1 MASRTMP
8 SARGIALG
16 QAGTKQAAQDKGFMT
31 SNAVRIT
38 DTTLRDGHQSL
49 MATRLRLEDMVDIAP
64 TMDAAG
70 FDAMEVWGGATFDT
84 ATRFLGEDPWERLR
98 TLKRL
103 IPNTP
108 LSMLLRGQSL
118 VGYRNYADDVVDTFV
133 AQSAKAGIDI
143 FRVFDAL
150 NAPENI
156 SRAAQAVKRE
166 GKRLQLAICYSVTE
180 GGRLGGPHYNLDYYL
195 SKAKQFAE
203 MGADSI
209 CIKDMGGLLAPYDA
223 YELVSAL
230 KRTVDVPLQLHSH
243 YTSGM
248 ATMTALKAIEAGID
262 GVDTCCAPL
271 ALRTAQP
278 AIEPILFALRGS
290 DREPKVDFDK
300 VLEIDDYFESV
311 LPKYQ
316 RYLESARVS
325 GIDARVLDHQIPGGM
340 MSNLASQLREADS
353 LDRLD
358 EVLEEIPRARKDL
371 GYPPL
376 VTPLSQMTG
385 AQAVNNVLFG
395 RYAMV
400 TGAVKDYV
408 AGKFGA
414 PPGEISQELRG
425 KALSGIE
432 QDTSNTTELPPEL
445 DAARDAVKHITTEMD
460 DILTYAL
467 YPATGMKF
475 LRIKHGIDPMPDEM
489 KANESA
495 VGHQQPSASQES
507 ATSADSSP
515 QRARSSHARSF
526 SVYVDGER
534 FEVEVE
540 PHAPERRIRVAPPAA
555 PTTPETAPAPTAD
568 APETPSTQEIAAA
581 PTSTNEVPVTAPI
594 PGVVLRYAV
603 EAGQS
608 VSEGDSIVV
617 LEAMKM
623 ENTLPAPASGTVKT
637 LVADLGA
644 TVAKDAVLAVI
655 ST

>member
-1 MASRTMP
+1 MA
-8 SARGIALG
+8 
-16 QAGTKQAAQDKGFMT
+16 
-31 SNAVRIT
+31 SNAVKIT
-38 DTTLRDGHQSL
+38 DTTLRDGHQSV

-98 TLKRL
+98 VLKKL

-118 VGYRNYADDVVDTFV
+118 VGYRNYADDVVDAFV
-133 AQSAKAGIDI
+133 ARSAEAGIDI

-150 NAPENI
+150 NDPANVR
-156 SRAAQAVKRE
+156 RAAQAVKAA
-166 GKRLQLAICYSVTE
+166 GKHLQLAICYSVTDD
-180 GGRLGGPHYNLDYYL
+180 GRLGGPYYNLDYYL
-195 SKAKQFAE
+195 DKARQFAE

-223 YELVSAL
+223 YELVGAL
-230 KRTVDVPLQLHSH
+230 KKTVAVPLQLHSH

-248 ATMTALKAIEAGID
+248 ATMSALKAIEAGID

-290 DREPKVDFDK
+290 DREPSVNFDK
-300 VLEIDDYFESV
+300 VLEIDDYFERT

-325 GIDARVLDHQIPGGM
+325 VIDARVLDHQIPGGM
-340 MSNLASQLREADS
+340 MSNLASQLREANS

-358 EVLEEIPRARKDL
+358 EVLAEIPRTRRDL

-400 TGAVKDYV
+400 TGAVQDYV
-408 AGKFGA
+408 AGKFGT
-414 PPGEISQELRG
+414 PPGEIAEELRG
-425 KALSGIE
+425 KVAIDAQSGTAS
-432 QDTSNTTELPPEL
+432 DALPPEM
-445 DAARDAVKHITTEMD
+445 DAARDAVKHITPDMD
-460 DILTYAL
+460 DVLTYAL
-467 YPATGMKF
+467 YPTTGMKF
-475 LRIKHGIDPMPDEM
+475 LRIKHGLDPMPDEM
-489 KANESA
+489 KAGESA
-495 VGHQQPSASQES
+495 VSGQQSAVSQES
-507 ATSADSSP
+507 SASADSST
-515 QRARSSHARSF
+515 QRARSRHARTF
-526 SVYVDGER
+526 SVYVGGER
-534 FEVEVE
+534 FEVDVE
-540 PHAPERRIRVAPPAA
+540 PHAPERGMRIAPAASPPTVAPSA
-555 PTTPETAPAPTAD
+555 PTKPVAETQEQPPESSSATPE
-568 APETPSTQEIAAA
+568 AAA
-581 PTSTNEVPVTAPI
+581 NEVPVTAPI

-603 EAGQS
+603 EVGQS

-623 ENTLPAPASGTVKT
+623 ENTLPAPASGTVKA
-637 LVADLGA
+637 LVADVGA
-644 TVAKDAVLAVI
+644 TVAINAVLAVI